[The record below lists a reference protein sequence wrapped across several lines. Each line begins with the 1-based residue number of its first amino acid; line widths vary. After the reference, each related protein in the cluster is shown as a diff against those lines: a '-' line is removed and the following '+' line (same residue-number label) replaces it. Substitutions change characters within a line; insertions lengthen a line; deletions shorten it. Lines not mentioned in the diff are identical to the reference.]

1 MKLKTKLLITAAA
14 LVGVAAAAT
23 SVVSAQP
30 RQSATKVA
38 LAPAH
43 DGRGGDHL
51 EVAATALGMT
61 TTELQTAMAGG
72 SSLAQVAAQKG
83 VAVQKVIDA
92 LVADVKA
99 DINQA
104 VTDGKLTQAEADVRL
119 AEVATRVTAMV
130 NGEGRSFGDRHGDR
144 QGGRGGKGRHG
155 FGMHGDSAVLETVLG
170 MTSAEIRAGL
180 ESGKTIADL
189 AKEKGVAVQKVI
201 DALTEEA
208 RARITDH
215 VNGVHPASGTSL
227 KSVRGVNA

>member
-130 NGEGRSFGDRHGDR
+130 NGEGRSFGDR

-170 MTSAEIRAGL
+170 MSSAEIRAGL

-189 AKEKGVAVQKVI
+189 AKEKGVNVQKVI
-201 DALTEEA
+201 DAPTEEA